1 MMELFI
7 CMLAIIPFMGF
18 GISLIFKN
26 TDEKGLA
33 FTAGMTTLF
42 IIGLNITLLA
52 NTLLSGYS
60 PIHVDLLTIYK
71 SSHFEFTLDLYY
83 DWLSAVYSFIGGYLF
98 WIISRFS
105 RTYMHRER
113 GYKRFYNHFLLFFSG
128 INLLI
133 VSGNFETLFLG
144 WEIVGI
150 SSFLLITFFRERYL
164 PIKNGL
170 KVLSFYR
177 IGDVSLLTA
186 IWLCHHVLQNKMSF
200 YAFHEAGFYLKS
212 IMPNET
218 QLVYAGLLLALA
230 AAVKSAQFP
239 FFTWLPR
246 AMEGPTVSS
255 AIFYGSMSIHVGV
268 FLLIRTAPIWE
279 HSHLVRIML
288 FAIGGI
294 TTIMTSLISK
304 VQSSGKSQIAY
315 ASASQLGL
323 MFIEISLGLYGL
335 AAFHFACNALFRT
348 YQFLS
353 SPSIMS
359 YLIHQQFYEYIPDK
373 KKELS
378 FLPMNIRNTIY
389 LLALKE
395 FSLDRLWY
403 AYQWKPFKRIGKA
416 FHVLRNRIA
425 ESIVVMLM
433 LFGLYGYVFH
443 PLSDIQS
450 IPYVSWFY
458 SLLALILILI
468 AWTERI
474 NVLRA
479 WTYIMAGQVFFMLGI
494 AQEHSFELNQIYLY
508 ISGILCS
515 YVLGYWSLHNVKSKE
530 NTISLHEFHGHI
542 YEHPRYGL
550 VFLLSS
556 LMMVGFPISPTFIG
570 LDMLFS
576 DIEFNHTLLLFLSAL
591 TFLMLELAVFRIYAR
606 IFLGQHVKTYH
617 EIAFRSS

>member
-1 MMELFI
+1 
-7 CMLAIIPFMGF
+7 
-18 GISLIFKN
+18 
-26 TDEKGLA
+26 
-33 FTAGMTTLF
+33 
-42 IIGLNITLLA
+42 
-52 NTLLSGYS
+52 
-60 PIHVDLLTIYK
+60 
-71 SSHFEFTLDLYY
+71 
-83 DWLSAVYSFIGGYLF
+83 
-98 WIISRFS
+98 
-105 RTYMHRER
+105 
-113 GYKRFYNHFLLFFSG
+113 
-128 INLLI
+128 
-133 VSGNFETLFLG
+133 
-144 WEIVGI
+144 
-150 SSFLLITFFRERYL
+150 
-164 PIKNGL
+164 
-170 KVLSFYR
+170 
-177 IGDVSLLTA
+177 
-186 IWLCHHVLQNKMSF
+186 
-200 YAFHEAGFYLKS
+200 
-212 IMPNET
+212 
-218 QLVYAGLLLALA
+218 
-230 AAVKSAQFP
+230 
-239 FFTWLPR
+239 
-246 AMEGPTVSS
+246 
-255 AIFYGSMSIHVGV
+255 
-268 FLLIRTAPIWE
+268 
-279 HSHLVRIML
+279 
-288 FAIGGI
+288 
-294 TTIMTSLISK
+294 
-304 VQSSGKSQIAY
+304 
-315 ASASQLGL
+315 
-323 MFIEISLGLYGL
+323 
-335 AAFHFACNALFRT
+335 
-348 YQFLS
+348 
-353 SPSIMS
+353 MS
-359 YLIHQQFYEYIPDK
+359 YLIHQQYYEYNPDK

-378 FLPMNIRNTIY
+378 FLPMKIRNTIY

-403 AYQWKPFKRIGKA
+403 TYQWKPFKRIGKF
-416 FHVLRNRIA
+416 FHILRNRIA
-425 ESIVVMLM
+425 ESIVLALM
-433 LFGLYGYVFH
+433 LFGLYAYVVH

-542 YEHPRYGL
+542 YEHPRYAL